1 MTPEE
6 YVKNALRTESP
17 VTDALKDRVSQEK
30 EIRLLHAAMG
40 MVTESAEFVDALK
53 KHFYYNRELDTINL
67 KEEIGDVLWYVAIA
81 CDTLGVSLEQVM
93 ERNIEKLAARYP
105 EKYSDE
111 KAIHRDLQKE
121 HEILE
126 K

>member
-1 MTPEE
+1 MTEEE

-17 VTDALKDRVSQEK
+17 VTDELKARVTQDK
-30 EIRLLHAAMG
+30 NIRLMHAAMG
-40 MVTESAEFVDALK
+40 MVTESAEFIDALK
-53 KHFYYNRELDTINL
+53 KNFYYNKTLDTVNL

-81 CDTLGVSLEQVM
+81 CDALGVSLNQVM

-111 KAIHRDLQKE
+111 CALHRDLKKE